1 MRRLLFSTTLAIAL
15 AMLVW
20 PADKKQKKKEE
31 ETQALEVLPDPPAT
45 VTAETERLIFRV
57 TPLTA
62 KGLLSQQVRTAL
74 KWLLDQDKKA
84 PVVKLRAF
92 VAGTGDMRRV
102 QAIVSEVFTEKKL
115 PLPALS
121 VVQAGALPLEGA
133 QVVLESVA
141 AGKKAVNPNGLAFI
155 SGQGASVDQPLQP
168 VLPLFEQ
175 SIARMRSALGAAGLE
190 SGDVLRATCYFSS
203 LDDLT
208 PIRQRAYADFPKA
221 AWNFVQRTRE
231 PAQSLAEC
239 EAVARLRRR
248 PAEPLVFVNPAALAG
263 SPDHSQMA
271 LVGARK
277 LALTGTQLA
286 FGFRETDARLAFQRL
301 GKSLEQTG
309 ASYNRVAVASVYPL
323 SRSIA
328 DLVRKIR
335 PEFCDRDR
343 PPAGTML
350 PFQGLPSLD
359 ASFALDVIAVL
370 PDTP

>member
-1 MRRLLFSTTLAIAL
+1 MRRLLLLTTLAIAL

-20 PADKKQKKKEE
+20 PADKKQKKEE
-31 ETQALEVLPDPPAT
+31 ETQSLEVLPDPPAA

-57 TPLTA
+57 TPLTT

-74 KWLLDQDKKA
+74 KWLLSQDKKA

-115 PLPALS
+115 PLPVLS
-121 VVQAGALPLEGA
+121 VVQAGALPIEGA

-141 AGKKAVNPNGLAFI
+141 VGRKAVNPNGLAFI

-168 VLPLFEQ
+168 MLPLFEK
-175 SIARMRSALGAAGLE
+175 SITRMRSALVAAGLE
-190 SGDVLRATCYFSS
+190 SGDVLRATCYLSS

-208 PIRQRAYADFPKA
+208 PIRQRAYSDFPKA

-231 PAQSLAEC
+231 PLQSLAEC

-286 FGFRETDARLAFQRL
+286 FGFQETDARLAFQRL

>member
-1 MRRLLFSTTLAIAL
+1 MGRLLLPPTLAIAV

-20 PADKKQKKKEE
+20 PADKKQKKEE
-31 ETQALEVLPDPPAT
+31 ITQTLEVLPDPPAAI
-45 VTAETERLIFRV
+45 TAETGRLIFRV
-57 TPLTA
+57 TPLST
-62 KGLLSQQVRTAL
+62 KGLLSQQVRDGL
-74 KWLLDQDKKA
+74 KWLLQQDRRA

-115 PLPALS
+115 QLPALS
-121 VVQAGALPLEGA
+121 VVQVGALPVDGA
-133 QVVLESVA
+133 QVVLESIA
-141 AGKKAVNPNGLAFI
+141 LSNKPVNPNGLAFI

-168 VLPLFEQ
+168 MLPLFEK
-175 SIARMRSALGAAGLE
+175 SLARMRSALGAAGVE
-190 SGDVLRATCYFSS
+190 SGDVLRATCYLSS
-203 LDDLT
+203 LDELS
-208 PIRQRAYADFPKA
+208 PIRQRAYAEFPKA
-221 AWNFVQRTRE
+221 ALNFVQRTRE
-231 PAQSLAEC
+231 PFQSVAEC
-239 EAVARLRRR
+239 EAVARLRRP
-248 PAEPLVFVNPAALAG
+248 PAEPLVFVNPPALG
-263 SPDHSQMA
+263 NSPDHSQAA
-271 LVGARK
+271 LVRARK

-309 ASYNRVAVASVYPL
+309 SSYDRVAVASVYPL

-328 DLVRKIR
+328 DLVRKVR
-335 PEFCDRDR
+335 PEFYDSAR

-359 ASFALDVIAVL
+359 ASFALDVIAVV

>member
-1 MRRLLFSTTLAIAL
+1 MRHLLLLPTIAIAV
-15 AMLVW
+15 ATVVW
-20 PADKKQKKKEE
+20 PADRKQKKEE
-31 ETQALEVLPDPPAT
+31 ETQALEVLPDPPAA
-45 VTAETERLIFRV
+45 VTAETGRLVFRV

-74 KWLLDQDKKA
+74 KWLLQQDNKA
-84 PVVKLRAF
+84 SVVKLRAF

-102 QAIVSEVFTEKKL
+102 QAIVSEVFSEKRVQ
-115 PLPALS
+115 LPALS

-133 QVVLESVA
+133 QVVLESMA
-141 AGKKAVNPNGLAFI
+141 LDKKTVNPNGLAFV

-168 VLPLFEQ
+168 MLPLFEK
-175 SIARMRSALGAAGLE
+175 SLVRMRSTLATAGLE
-190 SGDVLRATCYFSS
+190 FADVLRATCYLSS
-203 LDDLT
+203 LDDVA
-208 PIRQRAYADFPKA
+208 PIRERAYTAFPKA
-221 AWNFVQRTRE
+221 ALNFVQRTRE
-231 PAQSLAEC
+231 PLESVVEC
-239 EAVARLRRR
+239 EAVARLRRP
-248 PAEPLVFVNPAALAG
+248 PAEPLMFVNPPAQTG
-263 SPDHSQMA
+263 SQDHSEVA
-271 LVGARK
+271 LVRARK

-286 FGFRETDARLAFQRL
+286 FGFQESDVRLAFQRL

-328 DLVRKIR
+328 DLVRKVR
-335 PEFCDRDR
+335 PEFCSAER